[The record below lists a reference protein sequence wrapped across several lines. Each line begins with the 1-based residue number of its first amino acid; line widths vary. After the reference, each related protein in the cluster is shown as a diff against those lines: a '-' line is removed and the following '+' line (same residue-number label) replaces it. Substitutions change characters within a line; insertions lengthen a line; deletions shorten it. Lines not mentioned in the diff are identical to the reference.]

1 MLTTTYFVLQILLFH
16 VELVEDSYQCRMVGK
31 FRNHVTPITDLASSN
46 TKQGK
51 VRLILP
57 RIVLESYVQVLASGD
72 SSGIVTIWSL
82 EEESGTLAQMA
93 KVEDWA
99 GFPVT
104 TLCIWNKYKEGI
116 VAAGFGSGHIRL
128 FSIPDGR
135 VLCEIAAHNGW
146 ITGMDLASQ
155 SGLLLSCAEDGYV
168 RVGKAWW

>member
-1 MLTTTYFVLQILLFH
+1 MFPSVVTILHPCPQI
-16 VELVEDSYQCRMVGK
+16 
-31 FRNHVTPITDLASSN
+31 
-46 TKQGK
+46 
-51 VRLILP
+51 
-57 RIVLESYVQVLASGD
+57 LASGD

-82 EEESGTLAQMA
+82 DEENSTLLQVA
-93 KVEDWA
+93 KMEDWA

-104 TLCIWNKYKEGI
+104 TLCIWNKYKEARLIHHLTLIPNTDILQGI
-116 VAAGFGSGHIRL
+116 VAAGYGSGHIRL

-168 RVGKAWW
+168 RVGTGRQARGAHHPILRRSGSSLPRVPWQSTGSASLWRTA